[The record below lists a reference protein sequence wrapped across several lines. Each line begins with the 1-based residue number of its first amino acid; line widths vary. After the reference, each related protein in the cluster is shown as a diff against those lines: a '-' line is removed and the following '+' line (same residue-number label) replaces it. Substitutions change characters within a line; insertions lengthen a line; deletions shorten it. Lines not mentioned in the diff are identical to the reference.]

1 MDRHPASARFHEL
14 LATMGELHDRKQKDY
29 GRDDD
34 PFANVRGTEDWGQP
48 AWVGAM
54 IRGTDKIKRLQTYA
68 RKGEL
73 ANESVEDAFLD
84 LAVYALIG
92 LVLWEEEQEV
102 VENEDQLRL
111 GYTLT
116 YGNDGPVDWSGVAYG
131 GGSNIEPNS

>member
-1 MDRHPASARFHEL
+1 MREDYVYETGRYVANYRPMTERHPASQRFHEL
-14 LATMGELHDRKQKDY
+14 LTTMGELHDKKQKDY

-92 LVLWEEEQEV
+92 LVLWEEGN
-102 VENEDQLRL
+102 NE
-111 GYTLT
+111 G
-116 YGNDGPVDWSGVAYG
+116 
-131 GGSNIEPNS
+131 EPT